1 MDDNT
6 LELLKTKYG
15 ITKLLKIKECQV
27 DCEKGV
33 KGIKGEKGEAG
44 NNNYSTGN

>member
-15 ITKLLKIKECQV
+15 ITRLLKIKECQV
-27 DCEKGV
+27 DCE

-44 NNNYSTGN
+44 NNNYPTGN

>member
-33 KGIKGEKGEAG
+33 KGEKGDTG
-44 NNNYSTGN
+44 NNNYPTGN

>member
-15 ITKLLKIKECQV
+15 IKLLKIKECQV

-33 KGIKGEKGEAG
+33 KGEKGETV
-44 NNNYSTGN
+44 NNNYPTGN